1 MSIFDFDPL
10 PFGFFPPNDDAIPP
24 IDEEEYKQQCE
35 AWEEDHPEEEDEA
48 YHFWEDDEFT
58 EEPEDPYWDGG
69 L

>member
-48 YHFWEDDEFT
+48 YH
-58 EEPEDPYWDGG
+58 
-69 L
+69 